1 MNPIENNQPLRILII
16 EDNSDIAA
24 NIADYLEGRGHI
36 LDFAYDGIGGLHLAL
51 TKEYDII
58 VLDLLLP
65 GMDGITLCRKL
76 REETEKNIPVLML
89 TARDTLPDKIEGFD
103 AGADDYLVK
112 PFALEELYARL
123 KALVKRSHPQKSQTL
138 LLHDLE
144 INIGTMVV
152 KREGQIIELN
162 KTCLKI
168 LIKLMKS
175 YPNIVTR
182 SELETYLWGDM
193 PPGSDALRSHI
204 YLLRKKID
212 RKFSYPLI
220 QTIRDMGYRIGK
232 PDEILP

>member
-1 MNPIENNQPLRILII
+1 MSAIVNDQALRILII
-16 EDNSDIAA
+16 EDNADIAA
-24 NIADYLEGRGHI
+24 NIADYLENRGHI

-51 TKEYDII
+51 TKEYDAI

-65 GMDGITLCRKL
+65 GMDGTTLCRKL

-123 KALVKRSHPQKSQTL
+123 KALVKRRYPQKPQKL
-138 LLHDLE
+138 RVHDLE
-144 INIGTMVV
+144 INTGTMVV
-152 KREGQIIELN
+152 KREGQIIKLN

-175 YPNIVTR
+175 YPNLVTR
-182 SELETYLWGDM
+182 KELETHLWGDM
-193 PPGSDALRSHI
+193 PPGSDALRSHVYI
-204 YLLRKKID
+204 LRKKID
-212 RKFSYPLI
+212 RRFSYPLVH
-220 QTIRDMGYRIGK
+220 TVSGMGYRIGK
-232 PDEILP
+232 PDEILS